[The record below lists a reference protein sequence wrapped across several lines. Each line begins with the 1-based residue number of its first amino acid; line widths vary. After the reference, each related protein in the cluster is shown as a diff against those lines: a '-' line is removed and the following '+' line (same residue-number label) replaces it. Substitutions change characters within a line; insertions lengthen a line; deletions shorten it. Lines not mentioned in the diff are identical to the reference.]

1 MLFQFILSLS
11 LLQAST
17 VSIMTRSVENE
28 RIAGE
33 RRMDALFAKKTDVLC
48 PGFSQKGMSLCVRQY
63 IKNYKIETATGYSAL
78 STFITIAA
86 NQDRNAR
93 IYDETTAQILA
104 METLVLLQDQLK
116 KENMIC
122 GTLKPSGP
130 QNLLEIK
137 QICAQEEQQFR
148 KMQEKN
154 KKFIEKKLAEIIAA
168 KGNDKNKKWIDAKK
182 AEIYVSARKVF
193 QKTFF
198 TESEYKITEKDIID
212 QHKQTLKISCDK
224 LEPKYKSQFTT
235 QNTCEQ
241 VFSRLLLSCIEMTSP
256 RDPASIKNK
265 EMMEMVQKPLPC
277 FYNKMQQYL
286 STENS
291 N

>member
-1 MLFQFILSLS
+1 MSVFLA
-11 LLQAST
+11 QAST
-17 VSIMTRSVENE
+17 VSIMTRFVENE
-28 RIAGE
+28 RVAGE
-33 RRMDALFAKKTDVLC
+33 RRMDALFGKKTDVLC

-63 IKNYKIETATGYSAL
+63 IKNSKIETATGYSAL

-86 NQDRNAR
+86 NQDRNAK
-93 IYDETTAQILA
+93 IYDASTAQILET
-104 METLVLLQDQLK
+104 ETLVLLQEQLK

-148 KMQEKN
+148 RLQAKN
-154 KKFIEKKLAEIIAA
+154 KKYIEKRLLEIVAN
-168 KGNDKNKKWIDAKK
+168 KTSDKNQKWVEAKK
-182 AEIYVSARKVF
+182 AEIYVSSRKAF
-193 QKTFF
+193 DKIFF
-198 TESEYKITEKDIID
+198 SEGEYKITENDILE

-224 LEPKYKSQFTT
+224 LEPKYKNQFSGK
-235 QNTCEQ
+235 NSCEQ
-241 VFSRLLLSCIEMTSP
+241 TFSKLLLSCLQMSSP

-265 EMMEMVQKPLPC
+265 EIMELVQKPLPC

-286 STENS
+286 SS
-291 N
+291 DSSL